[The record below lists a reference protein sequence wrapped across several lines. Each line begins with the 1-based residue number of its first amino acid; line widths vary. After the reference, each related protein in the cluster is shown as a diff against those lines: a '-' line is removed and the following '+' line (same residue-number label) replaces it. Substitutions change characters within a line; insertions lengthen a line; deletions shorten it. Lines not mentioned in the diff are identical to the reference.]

1 MLNLVTDT
9 FGKEEKKAISK
20 VVKSGYYTYGK
31 QTLKF
36 EKLISKRFKKKYSIF
51 CNSGSSANLLA
62 ISSLFF
68 KKKNPLKKGDEVIV
82 PGLSWSTTYFP
93 LQQCGLRLR
102 FVDISSKT
110 LNMDVDLLKK
120 AITKKTKLVCAV
132 NILGNPCDLFEIKKI
147 CKKKS
152 IYFFEDNC
160 ESMGAEHKGKIAGS
174 FGDLS
179 SHSTFFSHHIS
190 TIEGGFVLTDDKE
203 IYHICKSLRSHGWTR
218 DLPATSQ
225 IYKKKKDDF
234 FEKYRFILPGYN
246 LRPTDIN
253 AAIGIEQIKKLNS
266 FISIRR
272 KNAKIYKKLFYKHE
286 KFDIQIENQNSR
298 SSWFAFP
305 FIIKKKY
312 KNKLPKLFEEMKR
325 QKIMFRVICSGNILN
340 HPVKKYLDYS
350 IFKKLVN
357 SNRIHNDG
365 FFIGNHPVNITKE
378 LYKVSKIFDNLS

>member
-1 MLNLVTDT
+1 MDGLEI
-9 FGKEEKKAISK
+9 F
-20 VVKSGYYTYGK
+20 
-31 QTLKF
+31 QQHLKY
-36 EKLISKRFKKKYSIF
+36 I
-51 CNSGSSANLLA
+51 
-62 ISSLFF
+62 
-68 KKKNPLKKGDEVIV
+68 
-82 PGLSWSTTYFP
+82 
-93 LQQCGLRLR
+93 
-102 FVDISSKT
+102 
-110 LNMDVDLLKK
+110 
-120 AITKKTKLVCAV
+120 
-132 NILGNPCDLFEIKKI
+132 
-147 CKKKS
+147 
-152 IYFFEDNC
+152 
-160 ESMGAEHKGKIAGS
+160 
-174 FGDLS
+174 
-179 SHSTFFSHHIS
+179 
-190 TIEGGFVLTDDKE
+190 
-203 IYHICKSLRSHGWTR
+203 
-218 DLPATSQ
+218 
-225 IYKKKKDDF
+225 KKKKDDF

>member
-1 MLNLVTDT
+1 M
-9 FGKEEKKAISK
+9 
-20 VVKSGYYTYGK
+20 
-31 QTLKF
+31 
-36 EKLISKRFKKKYSIF
+36 
-51 CNSGSSANLLA
+51 
-62 ISSLFF
+62 
-68 KKKNPLKKGDEVIV
+68 

-225 IYKKKKDDF
+225 IYKKKKKMIFLKNIDSF
-234 FEKYRFILPGYN
+234 CL
-246 LRPTDIN
+246 DI
-253 AAIGIEQIKKLNS
+253 I
-266 FISIRR
+266 
-272 KNAKIYKKLFYKHE
+272 
-286 KFDIQIENQNSR
+286 
-298 SSWFAFP
+298 
-305 FIIKKKY
+305 
-312 KNKLPKLFEEMKR
+312 
-325 QKIMFRVICSGNILN
+325 
-340 HPVKKYLDYS
+340 
-350 IFKKLVN
+350 
-357 SNRIHNDG
+357 
-365 FFIGNHPVNITKE
+365 
-378 LYKVSKIFDNLS
+378 